1 MPFMDIS
8 PLLNNLNPA
17 QEQAVNAPVGHHL
30 LLAGAGSGKTLVLV
44 RRIAW
49 LMEQE
54 GTSPY
59 SIMAVTF
66 TNKAANEMRHRIE
79 QSLQM
84 PIQGMWVG
92 TFHGLCLRMLRQYWQ
107 EANLPENFQILDS
120 DDQNRLI
127 RRTLKALD
135 IDEKQWSPKQAR
147 SYISHKKNEGLRPK
161 DINTYNDPYGQ
172 MMLQIYT
179 AYEKTC
185 QQSGFVDFTELLL
198 RTYELLRDNE
208 SVRRHFQGRFQHLLV
223 DEFQDTNT
231 IQYAWL
237 KLLTEGGNNYLTV
250 VGDDDQSIYGW
261 RGAKIE
267 NIQRFQQDFP
277 SATMTRLE
285 QNYRSTQKILEAA
298 NALIARNDGR
308 LGKNLWTD
316 QDGGESIS
324 LYEAFNDLDEA
335 RFIINRI
342 KEAVS
347 QDMRRQDIAILYR
360 SNAQSRVLEEIL
372 IQNAIPYR
380 IYGGLRFFE
389 RAEIKD
395 ALAYLRLLANPHDDT
410 AFERV
415 VNFPARGIGDKT
427 LEKIREDSKI
437 NDYSLWQGAQSGI
450 AAQAFNPRTHGALQQ
465 FIQLITQLH
474 EITRGFSLDKMV
486 EQVLISSGL
495 IDHFRTE
502 KGEKAQARVENLE
515 ELINAARQFRLDD
528 ESGATL
534 GDFLAHAALEAGETQ
549 AGQDEDYVQLMTLH
563 SAKGLEFP
571 VVFLCGLEQGLF
583 PHLMSMNNPEGLEEE
598 RRLCY
603 VGMTRAKKKLYLTHA
618 QMRRHYGKDNYQ
630 QPSQFINEIPENLLE
645 AVKRKQK
652 VNHASRYGAA
662 PIAYNDTQQEKPRYQ
677 ATNDSG
683 LNIGQRVSHKKF
695 GEGTVTHFDG
705 QGSQSRIQ
713 VTFDKYGSKWLI
725 ARIANLQP
733 L

>member
-1 MPFMDIS
+1 M
-8 PLLNNLNPA
+8 
-17 QEQAVNAPVGHHL
+17 V
-30 LLAGAGSGKTLVLV
+30 
-44 RRIAW
+44 
-49 LMEQE
+49 
-54 GTSPY
+54 
-59 SIMAVTF
+59 
-66 TNKAANEMRHRIE
+66 
-79 QSLQM
+79 
-84 PIQGMWVG
+84 
-92 TFHGLCLRMLRQYWQ
+92 
-107 EANLPENFQILDS
+107 
-120 DDQNRLI
+120 
-127 RRTLKALD
+127 
-135 IDEKQWSPKQAR
+135 
-147 SYISHKKNEGLRPK
+147 
-161 DINTYNDPYGQ
+161 
-172 MMLQIYT
+172 
-179 AYEKTC
+179 
-185 QQSGFVDFTELLL
+185 
-198 RTYELLRDNE
+198 
-208 SVRRHFQGRFQHLLV
+208 
-223 DEFQDTNT
+223 
-231 IQYAWL
+231 
-237 KLLTEGGNNYLTV
+237 
-250 VGDDDQSIYGW
+250 
-261 RGAKIE
+261 
-267 NIQRFQQDFP
+267 
-277 SATMTRLE
+277 
-285 QNYRSTQKILEAA
+285 
-298 NALIARNDGR
+298 
-308 LGKNLWTD
+308 
-316 QDGGESIS
+316 GESIS